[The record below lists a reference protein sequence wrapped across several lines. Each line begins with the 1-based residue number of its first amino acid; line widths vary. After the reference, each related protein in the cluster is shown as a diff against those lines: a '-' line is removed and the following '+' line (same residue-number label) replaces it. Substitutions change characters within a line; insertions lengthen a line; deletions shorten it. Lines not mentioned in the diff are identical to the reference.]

1 MPRIFFSCPLM
12 ALAVFLMSIN
22 LAQARSFNND
32 FETGDLTD
40 WKMDDTENNAFEFQ
54 PTWEI
59 TPQHGIV
66 ANRLNIKG
74 IGGSVP
80 MKDTRGRLTGKS

>member
-22 LAQARSFNND
+22 LVQARSFNND

-40 WKMDDTENNAFEFQ
+40 WKIDDTKNNAFEFQ

-59 TPQHGIV
+59 PPQHGIV

-74 IGGSVP
+74 IGGSAAK
-80 MKDTRGRLTGKS
+80 KDARGRLTGKS

>member
-1 MPRIFFSCPLM
+1 MPRIFFSFPLM
-12 ALAVFLMSIN
+12 AFSVFLVSIN
-22 LAQARSFNND
+22 LVQARSFNND

-40 WKMDDTENNAFEFQ
+40 WKMDDTKNNAFEFQ

-66 ANRLNIKG
+66 ANLRNIKG
-74 IGGSVP
+74 IGGSAP
-80 MKDTRGRLTGKS
+80 MKNTRGRSKGKS